1 MGANGSCVWT
11 GQCLRNLL
19 DISVAKAGGYS
30 GIESGAEV
38 QAGDIHWQGGS
49 SMWVGSEL

>member
-19 DISVAKAGGYS
+19 DISVETGQRP
-30 GIESGAEV
+30 V
-38 QAGDIHWQGGS
+38 DIL
-49 SMWVGSEL
+49 E